1 MCFMLYALMAMLPY
15 AFITC
20 VMFLYVIDSFK
31 EAKFFGFNKL
41 YAKFENF
48 VMVDT
53 FILINP

>member
-1 MCFMLYALMAMLPY
+1 ML
-15 AFITC
+15 FITC

-31 EAKFFGFNKL
+31 EVKFFGFNKL